1 MGVVLKVYTLMYVQ
15 GVRENVCFQPKSTA
29 THPSRAYLSLCKRS
43 SKGLNAF
50 TTHVYCHSKTKSTK
64 CWRGRGGEILNIF
77 GSFFGTPCN
86 TYTCLYWRIRR
97 QFPATLLMVGLVW
110 WHLFNCALSLLRP
123 SVVTSSHSPMVRNT
137 CSKGSASPGLLDL
150 FSY

>member
-1 MGVVLKVYTLMYVQ
+1 MLPAKIHC
-15 GVRENVCFQPKSTA
+15 N
-29 THPSRAYLSLCKRS
+29 PSLAYFARDLHRSKRIYNACLLSLQDQEYQVLARER
-43 SKGLNAF
+43 
-50 TTHVYCHSKTKSTK
+50 
-64 CWRGRGGEILNIF
+64 WRNTENIF

-97 QFPATLLMVGLVW
+97 QFPATLLVVGLMW